1 MGEDGAQRE
10 HEQRWDARI
19 LAWQDHPHFM
29 QGSAWAAAKAGGPWA
44 IHQREVAGRAV
55 QVFEREA
62 EGFGLLQHAPRVSG
76 IRPGDVPALTES
88 FRAQRGDAFSLKLE
102 TYQPRDPQLE
112 SAFAAAG
119 WVPAK
124 ASQYRFGVTVDLSD
138 GADAAFTAMKK
149 RARNEIRQAEKH
161 GVVVE
166 RVEPTEGN
174 QRILL
179 DLIRVTEDRSGAFF
193 RGDDYLLAVWN
204 AFFERDAGRLY
215 FASYEGRPIAGA
227 FVCVFGSVAH
237 YKDGGSVRDSRVM
250 APRLQQWRIMQD
262 LAADGVRHYDLGNV
276 PPPNLEGASTTGL
289 MIFKGAYARDI
300 VEYLPA
306 FELPFTAARD
316 AWGAGGE
323 SEFLAAY
330 RARTGDSFY

>member
-1 MGEDGAQRE
+1 MS
-10 HEQRWDARI
+10 EQPEQQWDEQGWDQRI
-19 LAWQDHPHFM
+19 LAWQDTPHYV
-29 QGSAWAAAKAGGPWA
+29 QGSAWAAVKAGGPWSVE
-44 IHQREVAGRAV
+44 QREVAGRAV
-55 QVFEREA
+55 QVFSREA
-62 EGFGLLQHAPRVSG
+62 AGFGVLQHAPRVSG
-76 IRPGDVPALTES
+76 IRAEDVPALTEA
-88 FRAQRGDAFSLKLE
+88 FREQREDAFSLKLE
-102 TYQPRDPQLE
+102 GYQPRDPELE
-112 SAFAAAG
+112 AAFAAAG

-124 ASQYRFGVTVDLSD
+124 ASQYRFGVTVRIGD
-138 GADAAFTAMKK
+138 GEEQVFADMKK

-166 RVEPTEGN
+166 RVEPTEAN

-193 RGDDYLLAVWN
+193 RDDTYLTTVWN

-227 FVCVFGSVAH
+227 FVNVFGRIAH

-262 LAADGVRHYDLGNV
+262 LAADGILAYDLGNV
-276 PPPNLEGASTTGL
+276 PPPSAEGASTTGL
-289 MIFKGAYARDI
+289 MIFKGAYARDV
-300 VEYLPA
+300 VEYLPT
-306 FELPFTAARD
+306 FELPFTPARE

-323 SEFLAAY
+323 TQFLESY
-330 RARTGDSFY
+330 KSRTGDSFY

>member
-1 MGEDGAQRE
+1 
-10 HEQRWDARI
+10 
-19 LAWQDHPHFM
+19 
-29 QGSAWAAAKAGGPWA
+29 
-44 IHQREVAGRAV
+44 
-55 QVFEREA
+55 
-62 EGFGLLQHAPRVSG
+62 
-76 IRPGDVPALTES
+76 GDVPALTES

-179 DLIRVTEDRSGAFF
+179 D
-193 RGDDYLLAVWN
+193 
-204 AFFERDAGRLY
+204 
-215 FASYEGRPIAGA
+215 
-227 FVCVFGSVAH
+227 
-237 YKDGGSVRDSRVM
+237 
-250 APRLQQWRIMQD
+250 
-262 LAADGVRHYDLGNV
+262 
-276 PPPNLEGASTTGL
+276 
-289 MIFKGAYARDI
+289 
-300 VEYLPA
+300 
-306 FELPFTAARD
+306 
-316 AWGAGGE
+316 
-323 SEFLAAY
+323 
-330 RARTGDSFY
+330 